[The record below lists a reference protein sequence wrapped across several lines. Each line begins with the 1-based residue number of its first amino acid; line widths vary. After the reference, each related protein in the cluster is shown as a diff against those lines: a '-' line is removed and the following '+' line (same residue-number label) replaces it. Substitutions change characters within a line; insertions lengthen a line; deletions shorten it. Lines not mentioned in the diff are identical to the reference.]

1 MAGRGRGWLLAS
13 LLLAACA
20 QAPQPVQ
27 PAEAKPEAVQPQEA
41 AAEPAAQPAP
51 PTPET
56 EPAAPASLPDPTVIV
71 IEPGG
76 QDSGDVDLVA
86 ASAAERE
93 RRASAPP
100 ASRSIT
106 NQNLVKARP
115 GEKPPAGKPAPVK
128 PGAPAGAA
136 PAAAVADG
144 MGEAFWRSRSRE
156 LRQRWKD
163 VVDEVAALE
172 SDADLLRR
180 RFYAEADPYVRD
192 GRIKPDWD
200 RVLDRIRTLRGEAER
215 RREAVTA
222 HLEEGRRAGALPGWL
237 REGIDLEPAAESA
250 SPEEGPHEAVEPP
263 IYPEPREPIADDDG
277 NEDGAR

>member
-1 MAGRGRGWLLAS
+1 MAVRGRGWLLAS

-27 PAEAKPEAVQPQEA
+27 PAEAKPETVQPPEA
-41 AAEPAAQPAP
+41 AAEPAAEPAP
-51 PTPET
+51 PATAA
-56 EPAAPASLPDPTVIV
+56 EPAAPAPPPDPTVIV

-76 QDSGDVDLVA
+76 VDSGDVDLVA
-86 ASAAERE
+86 ASTAERE
-93 RRASAPP
+93 RRAAAPP
-100 ASRSIT
+100 VTRSIT
-106 NQNLVKARP
+106 NQNLVKAKP
-115 GEKPPAGKPAPVK
+115 GEKPPGKPAPK
-128 PGAPAGAA
+128 PAEPAGAA
-136 PAAAVADG
+136 PAAAAPG
-144 MGEAFWRSRSRE
+144 GSGEAFWRNRSRE

-163 VVDEVAALE
+163 VVDEVADLE

-200 RVLDRIRTLRGEAER
+200 RVLDRIRTLREEAER

-237 REGIDLEPAAESA
+237 REGIDLEPAAEGA
-250 SPEEGPHEAVEPP
+250 RPEEGQHEAVEPP
-263 IYPEPREPIADDDG
+263 IYPEPREPIGGDDG
-277 NEDGAR
+277 DEDGGG

>member
-1 MAGRGRGWLLAS
+1 MAGRGRGWLLAG

-20 QAPQPVQ
+20 GAPQPVQ
-27 PAEAKPEAVQPQEA
+27 PAEAKPEAVQPPEA
-41 AAEPAAQPAP
+41 AAEPAAEPAP
-51 PTPET
+51 PTT
-56 EPAAPASLPDPTVIV
+56 AAEPAAPPPPPDPTVIV

-93 RRASAPP
+93 RRAGAPP
-100 ASRSIT
+100 ATRTIT
-106 NQNLVKARP
+106 NQNLVKAKP
-115 GEKPPAGKPAPVK
+115 GEKLPGKPVK
-128 PGAPAGAA
+128 PTAPAGAA
-136 PAAAVADG
+136 PPAAVPG
-144 MGEAFWRSRSRE
+144 GTGEAFWRSRSRE

-163 VVDEVAALE
+163 VVDEVADLE

-200 RVLDRIRTLRGEAER
+200 RVLDRIRTLREEAER

-237 REGIDLEPAAESA
+237 REGIDLEPAAEGA
-250 SPEEGPHEAVEPP
+250 RPEEGPHEAVEPP
-263 IYPEPREPIADDDG
+263 IYPEPREPIAGDDG
-277 NEDGAR
+277 DEDGDG

>member
-1 MAGRGRGWLLAS
+1 MAGRGRGWLLAG
-13 LLLAACA
+13 LLLAACV

-27 PAEAKPEAVQPQEA
+27 PAEAKPEAVQPPEA
-41 AAEPAAQPAP
+41 AAEPAAEPAP
-51 PTPET
+51 PATAA
-56 EPAAPASLPDPTVIV
+56 EPAAPAPPLPPDPTVIV

-76 QDSGDVDLVA
+76 VDSGDVDLVA

-93 RRASAPP
+93 RRAAAPP

-106 NQNLVKARP
+106 NQNLVKAKP
-115 GEKPPAGKPAPVK
+115 GEKLPGKPAK
-128 PGAPAGAA
+128 PAEPAGAA
-136 PAAAVADG
+136 PAAAVPG
-144 MGEAFWRSRSRE
+144 GTGEAFWRSRSRE

-163 VVDEVAALE
+163 VVDEVADLE

-200 RVLDRIRTLRGEAER
+200 RVLDRIRTLREEAER

-237 REGIDLEPAAESA
+237 REGIDLEPAAEGA
-250 SPEEGPHEAVEPP
+250 RPEDGPHEAVEPP
-263 IYPEPREPIADDDG
+263 IYPEPREPIAGDDG
-277 NEDGAR
+277 DKDGNG

>member
-1 MAGRGRGWLLAS
+1 MAGRGRGWLLAG

-27 PAEAKPEAVQPQEA
+27 PAEAKPEAAKPEA
-41 AAEPAAQPAP
+41 AAEPAAEPAP
-51 PTPET
+51 PET
-56 EPAAPASLPDPTVIV
+56 AAEPAAPAPLPDPTVIV

-76 QDSGDVDLVA
+76 VDPGDVDLVA

-93 RRASAPP
+93 RRAGAPP
-100 ASRSIT
+100 ANRSIT
-106 NQNLVKARP
+106 NQNLVKAKP
-115 GEKPPAGKPAPVK
+115 GEKLPGKPVK
-128 PGAPAGAA
+128 PAEPVGAA
-136 PAAAVADG
+136 AAPG
-144 MGEAFWRSRSRE
+144 GSGEAFWRNRSRE
-156 LRQRWKD
+156 LRQRWRD
-163 VVDEVAALE
+163 VVDEVADLE

-200 RVLDRIRTLRGEAER
+200 RVLDRIRTLREEAER

-237 REGIDLEPAAESA
+237 REGIDLEPAAEGA
-250 SPEEGPHEAVEPP
+250 RPEEGPHEAVEPP
-263 IYPEPREPIADDDG
+263 IYPEPREPIDG
-277 NEDGAR
+277 DEDGDG

>member
-27 PAEAKPEAVQPQEA
+27 PAEAKPEAVRPPET

-51 PTPET
+51 PSLET
-56 EPAAPASLPDPTVIV
+56 EPAAPAPPPDPTVIV

-76 QDSGDVDLVA
+76 VDSGDVDLVA

-93 RRASAPP
+93 RRAAAPP

-106 NQNLVKARP
+106 NQNLVKAKP
-115 GEKPPAGKPAPVK
+115 GEKLPGKPVK
-128 PGAPAGAA
+128 PAEPAGVAPAA
-136 PAAAVADG
+136 PAPG
-144 MGEAFWRSRSRE
+144 GTGEAFWRSRSRE

-163 VVDEVAALE
+163 VVDEVADLE

-200 RVLDRIRTLRGEAER
+200 RVLDRIRTLREEAER

-237 REGIDLEPAAESA
+237 REGIDLEPAAEGA
-250 SPEEGPHEAVEPP
+250 RPEDGPHEAVEPP
-263 IYPEPREPIADDDG
+263 IYPEPREPIAGDDG
-277 NEDGAR
+277 DEDGDG

>member
-1 MAGRGRGWLLAS
+1 MAGRGRSWLLAS

-27 PAEAKPEAVQPQEA
+27 PAEAKPEAVRPPET

-51 PTPET
+51 PSLET
-56 EPAAPASLPDPTVIV
+56 EPAAPAPPPDPTVIV

-76 QDSGDVDLVA
+76 VDSGDVDLVA

-93 RRASAPP
+93 RRAAAPP

-106 NQNLVKARP
+106 NQNLVKAKP
-115 GEKPPAGKPAPVK
+115 GEKLPGKPVK
-128 PGAPAGAA
+128 PAEPAGVAPVAAA
-136 PAAAVADG
+136 PG
-144 MGEAFWRSRSRE
+144 GTGEAFWRSRSRE

-163 VVDEVAALE
+163 VVDEVADLE

-200 RVLDRIRTLRGEAER
+200 RVLDRIRTLREEAER

-237 REGIDLEPAAESA
+237 REGIDLEPAAEGA
-250 SPEEGPHEAVEPP
+250 RPEDGPHEAVEPP
-263 IYPEPREPIADDDG
+263 IYPEPREPIAGDDG
-277 NEDGAR
+277 DEDGDG

>member
-1 MAGRGRGWLLAS
+1 MAGRGRSWLLAS
-13 LLLAACA
+13 FLLAACA

-27 PAEAKPEAVQPQEA
+27 PAEAKPEAAEPQEA
-41 AAEPAAQPAP
+41 AAEPAEQPASP
-51 PTPET
+51 APEP
-56 EPAAPASLPDPTVIV
+56 EPAAPAPLPDPTVIV
-71 IEPGG
+71 IDPGG
-76 QDSGDVDLVA
+76 VDPGDVDLVA
-86 ASAAERE
+86 ASTAERE

-106 NQNLVKARP
+106 NQNLVKAKP
-115 GEKPPAGKPAPVK
+115 GDKVPAGKPAPVK
-128 PGAPAGAA
+128 PAEPAGAA
-136 PAAAVADG
+136 PAAAAPDG
-144 MGEAFWRSRSRE
+144 TDEAFWRGRSRE

-200 RVLDRIRTLRGEAER
+200 RVLDRIRTLREEAER
-215 RREAVTA
+215 RREAVSA

-237 REGIDLEPAAESA
+237 REGIDLEPAAEGA
-250 SPEEGPHEAVEPP
+250 RPEEGPHEAVEPP
-263 IYPEPREPIADDDG
+263 IYPDPGEPVADDDG
-277 NEDGAR
+277 GEDGVR